1 MNEFRRTKWNY
12 LLPFYGDPTYWT
24 YAEFTFRTLYCVW
37 FTCSF
42 VDLCK
47 LPKFFK
53 VSAWKKTMCPV
64 DFKLLLASKAK
75 VQQCFR
81 KQLFCKC
88 QERAKKA
95 TFVKSFAVRNDL
107 VVDVFWDI
115 LEIFRKTVLQ
125 YICEQYFPSLKTFTR
140 LKFHLCFLSHGSIG
154 NDFNNFKFDFPV
166 QVQVF
171 YYPMLGSTAFFD
183 MELYQGHVILR

>member
-47 LPKFFK
+47 LRKFFK

-64 DFKLLLASKAK
+64 DFKRLLASKAK

-95 TFVKSFAVRNDL
+95 TFVKFFAVRNDL

-115 LEIFRKTVLQ
+115 LEIFRETVLQ

-140 LKFHLCFLSHGSIG
+140 LKFHLCFNSWEYRKWL
-154 NDFNNFKFDFPV
+154 
-166 QVQVF
+166 
-171 YYPMLGSTAFFD
+171 
-183 MELYQGHVILR
+183 